1 MQFIPRPIYIDKLVP
16 YIGKQL
22 IKVLVGQRRVGK
34 SYLLFQI
41 QDLIRKRN
49 PKTQIIYI
57 NKELFE
63 FSHIRNARN
72 LYDHLQTL
80 LNPEKHAAIF
90 IDEIQDIEDFE
101 LALRDLNNRPN
112 LDIYCTGSNANL
124 LSSELATY
132 LSGRYIEIKVFGLS
146 YSEFLEFHKADD
158 SILTFEKYLKFGGL
172 PFLVNLE
179 LEPAIA
185 NGYLG
190 SIYNTILLKDVVARY
205 NIRNVPFLER
215 LVAFLAD
222 NTGSLVS
229 SKRISDYLKSQKIN
243 ISPQVVIDYLGYLEA
258 SFMVFKVNRAD
269 IEGRQIFEI
278 GEKYF
283 FEDIG
288 IRNMIVGFKTT
299 DIHKIMENIVALH
312 LKMAGYKINVGLEG
326 KREVDF
332 IGEKSGEKIYV
343 QVAYMLASQETV
355 SREFE
360 VLLSIPDN
368 FPKYVVTMDMISDIG
383 SYKGIQRVHV
393 KDFCR
398 TLI

>member
-1 MQFIPRPIYIDKLVP
+1 MQFIPRPIYTDKVAP

-22 IKVLVGQRRVGK
+22 IKVIVGQRRVGK

-49 PKTQIIYI
+49 PETQIIYI

-63 FSHIRNARN
+63 FSHIRNAQN

-80 LNPEKHAAIF
+80 LNPEKDAALF

-101 LALRDLNNRPN
+101 LVLRDLNNRRN
-112 LDIYCTGSNANL
+112 LDIYCTGSNAKL

-158 SILTFEKYLKFGGL
+158 SIPTFEKYLKFGGL

-179 LEPAIA
+179 LDIAIA
-185 NGYLG
+185 YGYLG

-222 NTGSLVS
+222 NAGSLVS

-278 GEKYF
+278 GGKHF

-288 IRNMIVGFKTT
+288 IRNMIVGYKST

-312 LKMAGYKINVGLEG
+312 LRMAGYQITVGLEG

-360 VLLSIPDN
+360 VLLTIPDN

-393 KDFCR
+393 KDFCHM
-398 TLI
+398 LI